1 MKAVLHSAS
10 VLAMDSEMTPGG
22 AAERGITM
30 RYLPGLV
37 LAQPAF
43 DRLAELCKRDPRFPS
58 TWVAWLEMT
67 QAGEGVNDADAGR
80 HRLDPERFAAWCAHV
95 AIVPGVDALHAYSLI
110 QGSRDAKP
118 PL

>member
-1 MKAVLHSAS
+1 
-10 VLAMDSEMTPGG
+10 
-22 AAERGITM
+22 
-30 RYLPGLV
+30 
-37 LAQPAF
+37 
-43 DRLAELCKRDPRFPS
+43 
-58 TWVAWLEMT
+58 MT